1 MVKLTRES
9 EMTDNRLI
17 RQKIEALKENDR
29 IACHEALKIA
39 QELNTSPDEVG
50 KILNEMKVKI
60 VHCQLGCFP

>member
-1 MVKLTRES
+1 MSRES
-9 EMTDNRLI
+9 VMVDKSVMM
-17 RQKIEALKENDR
+17 QKIEAVKENDR

-50 KILNEMKVKI
+50 KILNEMKIKI